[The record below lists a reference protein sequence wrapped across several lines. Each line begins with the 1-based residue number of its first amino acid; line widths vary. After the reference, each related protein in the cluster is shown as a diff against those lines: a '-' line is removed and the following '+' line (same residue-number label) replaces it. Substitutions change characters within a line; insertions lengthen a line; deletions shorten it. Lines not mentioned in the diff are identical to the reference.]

1 MKRTLPKS
9 NGTGRLA
16 RLKDLKKIDVPWEQ
30 HNVLVTGPYAMT
42 VLGAGADPNRTIK
55 EAKVN
60 AFARD
65 MIAGGWLP
73 NGAPVRLAED
83 GKLIDGEHRMWSV
96 VRAEEM
102 KPGIAVPMTILTC
115 VPRAMRPTFDT
126 GSSRSFADVLK
137 IEGKGLARTYS
148 SILRFIA
155 LYQSGALAAQK
166 RMAPTH
172 QELEA
177 ILNDQNT
184 GTIIEAF
191 LENYARKLRQPSV
204 CGFVYWR
211 ALQDDEAKAEAWISG
226 VMTGV
231 DMSVTDPRYLLRE
244 RYNEPRAGKID
255 AIESMALAI
264 KSWNAYYAE
273 EPVSELRWR
282 SRGQNPEAFPQFYTD
297 VDPET
302 LRRVRHIKQR
312 KQTRRAAAKV
322 GV

>member
-1 MKRTLPKS
+1 MKRTLPHS

-16 RLKDLKKIDVPWEQ
+16 RLKDLKKIEVPWEQ
-30 HNVLVTGPYAMT
+30 HNVMVTASYAMT

-65 MIAGGWLP
+65 MIAGGWEP

-96 VRAEEM
+96 VRAEEIQ
-102 KPGIAVPMTILTC
+102 PGVAVPMTILTS

-126 GSSRSFADVLK
+126 GSTRSFADVLK
-137 IEGKGLARTYS
+137 IEGKATTRTYS
-148 SILRFIA
+148 SILRYIA
-155 LYQSGALAAQK
+155 LYQSGALASQK
-166 RMAPTH
+166 NVAPTH

-177 ILNDQNT
+177 ILTSGDT
-184 GTIIEAF
+184 AHVIESF
-191 LENYARKLRQPSV
+191 IENYQRRLRQPSV

-211 ALQDDEAKAEAWISG
+211 ALRDDEAKAEAWVSG

-244 RYNEPRAGKID
+244 RYNEPRAGKIE

-264 KSWNAYYAE
+264 KSWNAFYAD
-273 EPVSELRWR
+273 EPVSEIRWR
-282 SRGQNPEAFPQFYTD
+282 SRGRNPEAFPQFYTD

-322 GV
+322 SA